1 MTRLSRA
8 RRLRYVSCVQWASTI
23 ASAAHLE
30 DALEEALESVH
41 TALDGAA
48 PHLLVAFAQAEYAD
62 HLSRL
67 VRGVHD
73 RYPDAVLLGCSA
85 DGVIGGG
92 VEVEDQPA
100 LSLTAAVLP
109 GVELHPFHLDGTPET
124 WRERIALSGE
134 RAPAFL
140 LLADPFLCPVDDT
153 VCWLDTVYPGCIKAG
168 GLASGGLQPG
178 STALFAG
185 DSLMRA
191 GAVGV
196 AMHGNIEVDTIVAQG
211 CRPIGTPMFVT
222 RAEDDVILELDGKP
236 ALQAVETTYAQ
247 LAPADQQ
254 LFRDSLFLGL
264 VADRTRQSYGRG
276 DFLVRNVLGIDPDL
290 GALGVDAEVEDN
302 QVVQFHLRDAETSAA
317 DLAEMLERYTGP
329 APAGALLFS
338 CLGRG
343 QGLYG
348 YPNHDSDAF
357 RRRFG
362 DVALGGFFGHGEIG
376 PVGGRA
382 YVHGYTS
389 AFALVRPR
397 HRT

>member
-1 MTRLSRA
+1 MG
-8 RRLRYVSCVQWASTI
+8 YVSCVQWASTI
-23 ASAAHLE
+23 ANAAHLE
-30 DALEEALESVH
+30 DALEEALENVQ
-41 TALDGAA
+41 TALGGAS
-48 PHLLVAFAQAEYAD
+48 PHLLVAFAHPEYTD

-67 VRGVHD
+67 VRSVHS
-73 RYPDAVLLGCSA
+73 RHPDAVLIGCSA

-92 VEVEDQPA
+92 LEVEDQPA

-109 GVELHPFHLDGTPET
+109 GVEFQPFHLDGTPET
-124 WRERIALSGE
+124 WRERIALAGE

-140 LLADPFLCPVDDT
+140 LLADPFSCPVDDT
-153 VCWLDTVYPGCIKAG
+153 VRWLDTVYPGCPKIG
-168 GLASGGLQPG
+168 GLASGGTQPG
-178 STALFAG
+178 STSLFIG
-185 DSLMRA
+185 PSLVRT

-236 ALQAVETTYAQ
+236 ALQAVEQTYAQ
-247 LAPADQQ
+247 LALADQQ
-254 LFRDSLFLGL
+254 LFRNALFLGL
-264 VADRTRQSYGRG
+264 LADPSRQSYARG
-276 DFLVRNVLGIDPDL
+276 DFLVRNILGIDPEL
-290 GALGVDAEVEDN
+290 GALAVAAEVEEN

-317 DLAEMLERYTGP
+317 DLIEMLERYVGP
-329 APAGALLFS
+329 APSGALLFS

-343 QGLYG
+343 LGLYG
-348 YPNHDSDAF
+348 HADHDSDAF

-376 PVGGRA
+376 PVGGRT

-389 AFALVRPR
+389 AFALFRPR
-397 HRT
+397 RPT